1 MQDTRVRTLIQ
12 VVLVVKKKKKILPT
26 SAGDI
31 RDVGS
36 IPGSGRSPGGG
47 HSNPLQYSCLENTMD
62 SGILEEPGR
71 LYSVGSQRVR
81 HDGNDFSSVQSLSRV
96 QFFVTSWTAAHQAS
110 LSIANSWSLLK
121 LMSMESVMPS
131 SHLILCRPLL
141 PPSIFPSIRVFSN
154 ESVLLGNDRT
164 HPQHH

>member
-81 HDGNDFSSVQSLSRV
+81 HDGNDFSSVTQSCPILCDLMDCSTPGLPVHRQLLEFTQTHVHGVSDAIQPSHPLS
-96 QFFVTSWTAAHQAS
+96 A
-110 LSIANSWSLLK
+110 
-121 LMSMESVMPS
+121 PS
-131 SHLILCRPLL
+131 STFNL
-141 PPSIFPSIRVFSN
+141 S
-154 ESVLLGNDRT
+154 
-164 HPQHH
+164 QHQGLFK

>member
-1 MQDTRVRTLIQ
+1 MSDFPFTFHFHALEKEMATHSSILAWRIPWTL
-12 VVLVVKKKKKILPT
+12 VFWKSLVDYILW
-26 SAGDI
+26 
-31 RDVGS
+31 
-36 IPGSGRSPGGG
+36 G
-47 HSNPLQYSCLENTMD
+47 HKESDMMEMT
-62 SGILEEPGR
+62 
-71 LYSVGSQRVR
+71 
-81 HDGNDFSSVQSLSRV
+81 SVQSLSRV